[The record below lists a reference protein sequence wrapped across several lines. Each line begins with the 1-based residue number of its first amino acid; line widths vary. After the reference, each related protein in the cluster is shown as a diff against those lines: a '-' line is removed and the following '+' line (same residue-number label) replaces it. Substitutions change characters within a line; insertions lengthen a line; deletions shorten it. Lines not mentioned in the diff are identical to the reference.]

1 VYVEKARRIDR
12 QFNQTLQGQV
22 GPVELSEIG
31 RVYGLAF
38 GLYCEAS
45 KSMEV
50 LVRSLVEYRAP
61 SLLDEGAYES
71 VKVAKGIAVEQ
82 YRRTLAMACMKS
94 QAVWTRAAIEKAR
107 PIRESIGK
115 FHRFREMSA

>member
-1 VYVEKARRIDR
+1 M
-12 QFNQTLQGQV
+12 
-22 GPVELSEIG
+22 ELSEIG

-38 GLYCEAS
+38 GPYCEAN

-50 LVRSLVEYRAP
+50 LVRSLAEYRAP

-107 PIRESIGK
+107 PMRKSIGK